1 MAPTGLAVIGM
12 SKPKPAPRS
21 RQKRRAKAARAAAP
35 AVLRRGDPDAG
46 EHRLSRALWLAQTL
60 RQRIISG
67 FYRPGERIREAE
79 LRAEFG
85 FSNGPIRQALQTVV
99 ADGLAERAPWQSL
112 RIKLLNQEQIV
123 ELFQVRSA
131 LLEYAAELAARNASP
146 DALENAAALKRSI
159 DEGLSKI
166 KAGAGHPSFNGQLSQ
181 WLLAAAGNEV
191 LRDIWDKT
199 MQQTLIYVNA
209 SLMRGQGTKSRVL
222 IHKLVDRI
230 CGGDIAQARAAAREL
245 TRQTLVDLG
254 IDGTV

>member
-1 MAPTGLAVIGM
+1 M
-12 SKPKPAPRS
+12 SRPRPAPRS
-21 RQKRRAKAARAAAP
+21 RRDREDKLPAAAP
-35 AVLRRGDPDAG
+35 AAVHRGDPAAG

-67 FYRPGERIREAE
+67 FYPPGARIREAE

-99 ADGLAERAPWQSL
+99 ADGLAERAPWQSV
-112 RIKLLNQEQIV
+112 RIRLLSQAQIV

-131 LLEYAAELAARNASP
+131 LLEYAAELAARSP
-146 DALENAAALKRSI
+146 SAQVIENAAALKRSI
-159 DEGLSKI
+159 DEDLSRI
-166 KAGAGHPSFNGQLSQ
+166 EAGHPSFNGRLSQ
-181 WLLAAAGNEV
+181 WLLASAGNQA
-191 LRDIWDKT
+191 LREIWDKT

-209 SLMRGQGTKSRVL
+209 WLRRGKGMKSRAL
-222 IHKLVDRI
+222 IHKLIDRI
-230 CGGDIAQARAAAREL
+230 CAADVAQARAAAREL

>member
-1 MAPTGLAVIGM
+1 M
-12 SKPKPAPRS
+12 SKLNPAPSS
-21 RQKRRAKAARAAAP
+21 RQKRRAPPPSVAAQV
-35 AVLRRGDPDAG
+35 VLDRPDTESGA
-46 EHRLSRALWLAQTL
+46 HRFSRALWLAHLL

-67 FYRPGERIREAE
+67 FYPPGERIREAD

-99 ADGLAERAPWQSL
+99 ADGLAERAPWQSV
-112 RIKLLNQEQIV
+112 RIRLLSQKQIV
-123 ELFQVRSA
+123 ELFQVRLA

-146 DALENAAALKRSI
+146 AVLEKAASLKRSI

-181 WLLAAAGNEV
+181 WLLASAGNEA

-209 SLMRGQGTKSRVL
+209 SLMRGQGSKSRAL
-222 IHKLVDRI
+222 IHRLIDRI
-230 CGGDIAQARAAAREL
+230 GAGDVDGARSAAREL
-245 TRQTLVDLG
+245 TRQTLLDLG

>member
-1 MAPTGLAVIGM
+1 MTKL
-12 SKPKPAPRS
+12 KPATLPR
-21 RQKRRAKAARAAAP
+21 RKRRTGAPRATAS
-35 AVLRRGDPDAG
+35 VSLHRLDQDAG
-46 EHRLSRALWLAQTL
+46 AHRFSRALWLAQIL

-67 FYRPGERIREAE
+67 FYQPGERVREAE
-79 LRAEFG
+79 LRSEFG

-99 ADGLAERAPWQSL
+99 ADGLAERAPWQSF
-112 RIKLLNQEQIV
+112 RIKLLSQRQIV

-146 DALENAAALKRSI
+146 DVLENAAALKRGI

-166 KAGAGHPSFNGQLSQ
+166 KAGAGHPSFNGRLSQ

-209 SLMRGQGTKSRVL
+209 SLMRGHGTKSRAL
-222 IHKLVDRI
+222 IHELIDRI
-230 CGGDIAQARAAAREL
+230 CGGDAAAARAAARKL

-254 IDGTV
+254 IDGAI

>member
-1 MAPTGLAVIGM
+1 M
-12 SKPKPAPRS
+12 SRPKPVPALRERS
-21 RQKRRAKAARAAAP
+21 RKPAAARAVLQRSDP
-35 AVLRRGDPDAG
+35 AAG

-67 FYRPGERIREAE
+67 FYPPGARIREAE

-99 ADGLAERAPWQSL
+99 ADGLAERAPWQSV
-112 RIKLLNQEQIV
+112 RIKLLSQAQIV

-131 LLEYAAELAARNASP
+131 LLEYAAELAARNPLPGAI
-146 DALENAAALKRSI
+146 ENAASLKRSI
-159 DEGLSKI
+159 DEDLSRI
-166 KAGAGHPSFNGQLSQ
+166 KAGHPSFNGRLSQ
-181 WLLAAAGNEV
+181 WLLASAGNQA
-191 LRDIWDKT
+191 LREIWDKT

-209 SLMRGQGTKSRVL
+209 WLRRGQGAKSRVL
-222 IHKLVDRI
+222 IHRLIDCI
-230 CGGDIAQARAAAREL
+230 CGGDVAQARAAAREL